1 MQGFL
6 LTGLEEYA
14 RQHLGSD
21 AAQWVFG
28 EDGDEAAPRPRAW
41 DYVFF
46 EDFAAALERLAMET
60 GVSRANLLK
69 GYGQVLFSTLAHLPL
84 RVPVGEDLFHCLQA
98 IETRVYEELEEL
110 VPHLECPRMECR
122 RLSAEVL
129 EVVYSS
135 PLRLGDLAEGL
146 LRGGIAYFQEPMHLR
161 RIDDPG
167 DSGRVTFVL
176 TRD

>member
-14 RQHLGSD
+14 REHLGSD
-21 AAQWVFG
+21 AARWVFG
-28 EDGDEAAPRPRAW
+28 ENGDDTSPRPGPW
-41 DYVFF
+41 EYVLFH
-46 EDFAAALERLAMET
+46 DFSIALERLAAET

-69 GYGQVLFSTLAHLPL
+69 GYGQVLFSTMAHLPL
-84 RVPVGEDLFHCLQA
+84 RVAGGDDLFHCLQT
-98 IETRVYEELEEL
+98 IETGVYEELEEL
-110 VPHLECPRMECR
+110 VPHLEYPRLQCR
-122 RLSAEVL
+122 RLSAETL
-129 EVVYSS
+129 ELIYCS

-146 LRGGIAYFQEPMHLR
+146 IRGCIAYFQERVHLR